1 MQHHQEEMLNRNFQE
16 LCCNR
21 GAKKWVA
28 IRHSSANFFPQM
40 EFQKDVFILNGS
52 FEKDSNRKLMT

>member
-1 MQHHQEEMLNRNFQE
+1 MSNRNFQV

-28 IRHSSANFFPQM
+28 TQHSSTNFFPQM
-40 EFQKDVFILNGS
+40 GLQKDVFIMDQLIKTAIEN
-52 FEKDSNRKLMT
+52 

>member
-1 MQHHQEEMLNRNFQE
+1 MQHHQEEMSNRNFQE

-28 IRHSSANFFPQM
+28 TQHSSTNFFPQM
-40 EFQKDVFILNGS
+40 GLQKDVFIMDQFYLKTAIEN
-52 FEKDSNRKLMT
+52 